1 MRSLVLTLLL
11 FVTGLAVGHLAV
23 DRLRPAPAGTSHS
36 GPGQRLGE
44 GQSNGEGP
52 GGGPPPSG
60 PAAAGWGS
68 VIVRATT
75 GRAPTPSESSGEPG
89 ALRPE
94 PSERRAPRPEWLDS
108 ASAPTEPD
116 GDTGQVAIQVEPEPL
131 PDLELVVRSGQTLS
145 EIAQEHYG
153 TSRPSLVLALAR
165 YNGLEDPDRVRVG
178 ATIRLP
184 DRERLGQ

>member
-11 FVTGLAVGHLAV
+11 FVTGLAVGHVAV
-23 DRLRPAPAGTSHS
+23 DRLRPAPAGTSRP
-36 GPGQRLGE
+36 GPVRGPGE
-44 GQSNGEGP
+44 GQSNGDGP

-75 GRAPTPSESSGEPG
+75 GRAPTPIESSGEPA
-89 ALRPE
+89 ALRPK
-94 PSERRAPRPEWLDS
+94 PSERRAAGPEGPDS
-108 ASAPTEPD
+108 APAPTEPD
-116 GDTGQVAIQVEPEPL
+116 GDPLQAAIQVESEPL

-145 EIAQEHYG
+145 EIAQDHYG

>member
-23 DRLRPAPAGTSHS
+23 DRLRPAPAGTSQ
-36 GPGQRLGE
+36 PGSSLGE
-44 GQSNGEGP
+44 SNGDRT
-52 GGGPPPSG
+52 GGGPAPSG
-60 PAAAGWGS
+60 PATAGWGS

-75 GRAPTPSESSGEPG
+75 GRPPTPIESPGEPD
-89 ALRPE
+89 ALGPQ
-94 PSERRAPRPEWLDS
+94 PTARRAPRPAGPDS
-108 ASAPTEPD
+108 VPGSTTPSDPI
-116 GDTGQVAIQVEPEPL
+116 QVAIQVESEPL

-165 YNGLEDPDRVRVG
+165 YNGLDDPDRVRVG

-184 DRERLGQ
+184 DRELLGQ